1 MAFNSFQYAAF
12 LALVVFG
19 YWALPRTARK
29 LLLLAGSYVFYA
41 WVDVRFV
48 AILLGTTLVDFWVA
62 RVMGRSTDPRL
73 RRLLLTISVG
83 SNLLT
88 LAFFK
93 YFDWFRGP
101 IERVLET
108 VGFNEPRVA
117 LVVVLPVGISFYTF
131 STLSYTI
138 DVYRREIEPTPSLV
152 DFMVFISY
160 FPHLLAGPI
169 IRARRMLPQIVNLPE
184 SPKPNQMR
192 EGLELIFIGLFQ
204 KVAIADALSPATA
217 QVFSQYGDGTGPAG
231 PGWVN
236 LWVATLA
243 AVIQFTFDFAGY
255 SNMARGSSKLLGI
268 ELPYNFRQ
276 PLTRSRNFRDFWRRD
291 HMTMMAWFRDYLYRP
306 LRGRGRGWA
315 WSAVCLCIVFA
326 LSGLWHDDGLVW
338 ITWGFVMGGVLSI
351 ELWVAQR
358 ADARRRAARRR
369 ARVAARAARDV
380 ADGAGERPPVGV
392 GDGNGDGTGE
402 GELASVGAVSP
413 PTADLGGPAGT
424 VLESSDRVGSSGGV
438 TRRRDR
444 AAEEAAVRSVSRLP
458 GWWPVVAPVYVF
470 IMVAVQHAWVRTG
483 SVEAS
488 VRLYGQLVWPR
499 FAPVDQNLMILFA
512 YALVALVLLDRREA
526 EIERHEGK
534 ADPMTLG
541 RAVAYGTMVVLII
554 AFSGQAPVPFVY
566 FQI

>member
-1 MAFNSFQYAAF
+1 VAFNSFQYAAF

-19 YWALPRTARK
+19 YWALPRHPRK
-29 LLLLAGSYVFYA
+29 LLLLSASYVFYA
-41 WVDVRFV
+41 WVDVRFT
-48 AILLGTTLVDFWVA
+48 AILMATTLIDFGVA
-62 RVMGRSTDPRL
+62 RWMGRSADPRL
-73 RRLLLTISVG
+73 RRLLLTVSVG

-93 YFDWFRGP
+93 YFDWFRVP
-101 IERVLET
+101 VETALET
-108 VGFNEPRVA
+108 IGFNEPRVA

-138 DVYRREIEPTPSLV
+138 DVYRREIEPTPSLI

-169 IRARRMLPQIVNLPE
+169 IRAKRMLPQIVDLPT
-184 SPKPNQMR
+184 SPKREQMR

-217 QVFSQYGDGTGPAG
+217 QVFSQFGDGTGPAG

-255 SNMARGSSKLLGI
+255 SNIARGSSKLLGI

-315 WSAVCLCIVFA
+315 WSAVCLCLVFA

-338 ITWGFVMGGVLSI
+338 LTWGFVMGGVLSI
-351 ELWVAQR
+351 ELWVSQR
-358 ADARRRAARRR
+358 ADARRRAARK
-369 ARVAARAARDV
+369 AARARARAESDV
-380 ADGAGERPPVGV
+380 GEAG
-392 GDGNGDGTGE
+392 DAGNAPGLEE
-402 GELASVGAVSP
+402 GHGAVSVP
-413 PTADLGGPAGT
+413 VADLGGPAGT
-424 VLESSDRVGSSGGV
+424 ALESTKARSSLGIV
-438 TRRRDR
+438 RRRDR
-444 AAEEAAVRSVSRLP
+444 QSEELAVASVSRLP
-458 GWWPVVAPVYVF
+458 SWWPVVAPVYVF

-483 SVEAS
+483 SVES
-488 VRLYGQLVWPR
+488 SLRLYGQLAWPR
-499 FAPVDQNLMILFA
+499 FAPIDQNLLMLFA
-512 YALVALVLLDRREA
+512 YALFSLILLDRREA

-534 ADPMTLG
+534 PDPLTLG
-541 RAVAYGTMVVLII
+541 RAVAYGAMVVLIVV
-554 AFSGQAPVPFVY
+554 FSGQAPVPFVY

>member
-19 YWALPRTARK
+19 YWALPRHPRK

-41 WVDVRFV
+41 WVDVRFT
-48 AILLGTTLVDFWVA
+48 AILLATTLVDFAVA
-62 RVMGRSTDPRL
+62 RVMGRSDDPRL
-73 RRLLLTISVG
+73 RRLLLTVSVG

-93 YFDWFRGP
+93 YFDWFRVP
-101 IERVLET
+101 VEQALEAI
-108 VGFNEPRVA
+108 GFNDPSVA

-169 IRARRMLPQIVNLPE
+169 IRAKRMLPQIVDLPT
-184 SPKPNQMR
+184 SPKREQMR

-217 QVFSQYGDGTGPAG
+217 QVFSQFGDGTGPAG

-255 SNMARGSSKLLGI
+255 SNIARGSSKLLGI

-351 ELWVAQR
+351 ELWVSQR
-358 ADARRRAARRR
+358 ADARRRAARK
-369 ARVAARAARDV
+369 AARAAAR
-380 ADGAGERPPVGV
+380 AEREALGEGGAA
-392 GDGNGDGTGE
+392 GDGGE
-402 GELASVGAVSP
+402 PVPV

-424 VLESSDRVGSSGGV
+424 ALEVTETRASGGII
-438 TRRRDR
+438 RRRDR
-444 AAEEAAVRSVSRLP
+444 QAELTAVASVSRLP
-458 GWWPVVAPVYVF
+458 SWWPIVAPVYVF

-483 SVEAS
+483 SVES
-488 VRLYGQLVWPR
+488 SLRLYGQLAWPR
-499 FAPVDQNLMILFA
+499 FAPVDQNLVLLFA
-512 YALVALVLLDRREA
+512 YALVALLLLDRREA
-526 EIERHEGK
+526 EIERNEGK
-534 ADPMTLG
+534 PDPMTLG
-541 RAVAYGTMVVLII
+541 RAVAYGAMVVLIVV
-554 AFSGQAPVPFVY
+554 FSGQAPVPFVY

>member
-12 LALVVFG
+12 LALVVFA
-19 YWALPRTARK
+19 YWALPRTPRK
-29 LLLLAGSYVFYA
+29 LLLLGASYVFYA
-41 WVDVRFV
+41 WVDVRFT
-48 AILLGTTLVDFWVA
+48 AILLATTMVDFTVA

-73 RRLLLTISVG
+73 RRLLLTVSVG

-93 YFDWFRGP
+93 YFDWFRVP
-101 IERVLET
+101 VERALET
-108 VGFNEPRVA
+108 IGFNEPRVA
-117 LVVVLPVGISFYTF
+117 LVVVLPIGISFYTF

-138 DVYRREIEPTPSLV
+138 DVYRREIEATPSLV

-169 IRARRMLPQIVNLPE
+169 IRAKRMLPQIVDLPT
-184 SPKPNQMR
+184 SPKREQMR

-217 QVFSQYGDGTGPAG
+217 QVFSQFGDGTGAAG

-255 SNMARGSSKLLGI
+255 SNIARGSSKLLGI

-351 ELWVAQR
+351 ELWVSQR
-358 ADARRRAARRR
+358 ADARRRAARK
-369 ARVAARAARDV
+369 AARAA
-380 ADGAGERPPVGV
+380 AKAAGEPPPSSLTPGLAEGDGAVAVPV
-392 GDGNGDGTGE
+392 
-402 GELASVGAVSP
+402 
-413 PTADLGGPAGT
+413 ADLGGPAGT
-424 VLESSDRVGSSGGV
+424 ALGLATTPASGGIV
-438 TRRRDR
+438 RRRDR
-444 AAEEAAVRSVSRLP
+444 RSEELAVASVSRLP
-458 GWWPVVAPVYVF
+458 SWWPLVAPVYVF

-483 SVEAS
+483 SVES
-488 VRLYGQLVWPR
+488 SLRLYGQLAWPR
-499 FAPVDQNLMILFA
+499 LAPIDQNLLMLFG
-512 YALVALVLLDRREA
+512 YALLALILLDRREA

-534 ADPMTLG
+534 PDPMTLG
-541 RAVAYGTMVVLII
+541 RAVAYGAMVVLIVV
-554 AFSGQAPVPFVY
+554 FSGQAPVPFVY

>member
-12 LALVVFG
+12 LAIVVFG
-19 YWALPRTARK
+19 YWALPRHPRK

-41 WVDVRFV
+41 WVDVRFT
-48 AILLGTTLVDFWVA
+48 AILLATTLVDFAVA
-62 RVMGRSTDPRL
+62 RVMGRSEDPRL
-73 RRLLLTISVG
+73 RRLLLTVSVG

-93 YFDWFRGP
+93 YFDWFRVP
-101 IERVLET
+101 VERALET
-108 VGFNEPRVA
+108 LGFADPRVA

-138 DVYRREIEPTPSLV
+138 DVYRREIEPTPSLI

-169 IRARRMLPQIVNLPE
+169 IRAKRMLPQIVDLPTT
-184 SPKPNQMR
+184 PKREQMR

-217 QVFSQYGDGTGPAG
+217 QVFSQFGDGTGPAG

-255 SNMARGSSKLLGI
+255 SNIARGSSKLLGI

-338 ITWGFVMGGVLSI
+338 ITWGFVMGGVLSV
-351 ELWVAQR
+351 ELWVSQR
-358 ADARRRAARRR
+358 ADARRRAARR
-369 ARVAARAARDV
+369 AARAAAKADREALAAQGATGDDPTRLPGADDPDPV
-380 ADGAGERPPVGV
+380 AVP
-392 GDGNGDGTGE
+392 
-402 GELASVGAVSP
+402 S
-413 PTADLGGPAGT
+413 ADLGGPAATAIGLAT
-424 VLESSDRVGSSGGV
+424 TPASEGIV
-438 TRRRDR
+438 RRRDR
-444 AAEEAAVRSVSRLP
+444 AAELDATTRTSRLP
-458 GWWPVVAPVYVF
+458 SWWPVVAPVYVF
-470 IMVAVQHAWVRTG
+470 VMVAVQHAWVRTG
-483 SVEAS
+483 SVES
-488 VRLYGQLVWPR
+488 SLRLYGQLAWPR
-499 FAPVDQNLMILFA
+499 FAPIDQNLLMLFA
-512 YALVALVLLDRREA
+512 YALVALILLDRREA
-526 EIERHEGK
+526 AIERHEGK
-534 ADPMTLG
+534 PDPMTLG
-541 RAVAYGTMVVLII
+541 RAVAYGTMVVLIVV
-554 AFSGQAPVPFVY
+554 FSGQAPVPFVY